1 MNLIQCSCMSHE
13 RLEFVL
19 YDDMSVISDLTEA
32 VKVIAV
38 LHPPYPPI
46 MLL

>member
-19 YDDMSVISDLTEA
+19 YQYDDMPVISDLTVE
-32 VKVIAV
+32 VIA
-38 LHPPYPPI
+38 PYPPI